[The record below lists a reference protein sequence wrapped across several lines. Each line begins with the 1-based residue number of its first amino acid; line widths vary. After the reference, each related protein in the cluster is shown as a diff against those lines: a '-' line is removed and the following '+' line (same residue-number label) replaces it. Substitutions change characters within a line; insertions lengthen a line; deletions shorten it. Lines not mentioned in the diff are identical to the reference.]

1 MQEKIGDIDRTRA
14 QHGADEHHGGGVRVR
29 VRVTRVRVRVTRVR
43 VRVTRVRVRVMTRY
57 IRFIIIIIIA
67 RAASARFDR
76 DGADA

>member
-14 QHGADEHHGGGVRVR
+14 QHGADEHHGGGV
-29 VRVTRVRVRVTRVR
+29 RVRVRVTRVR